1 MTTTL
6 RRLTRRSTVVM
17 ATVVIAGVLAS
28 AGCSGGSPSDV
39 ANQGF
44 VSGDGTVT
52 QLAVAHRKTPVEFS
66 GTTLDGKHFDLAALR
81 GKVVV
86 VNVWASWCPPCIA
99 ETPALEAVHEKTK
112 AAGVS
117 FIGVNTESDVAAA
130 KAHERR
136 FGVTYPSIG
145 DDGGR
150 VLLDLRGSLPPTST
164 PSTLVLDRRGRVAAR
179 VVGQVDESTLS
190 SLVADVVAEVRA

>member
-1 MTTTL
+1 
-6 RRLTRRSTVVM
+6 
-17 ATVVIAGVLAS
+17 
-28 AGCSGGSPSDV
+28 V

-52 QLAVAHRKTPVEFS
+52 QLAVAHRKAPVEFS

-99 ETPALEAVHEKTK
+99 ETPALQAVHEKTQ
-112 AAGVS
+112 ADGVS

-130 KAHERR
+130 QAHERR
-136 FGVTYPSIG
+136 FDVSYPSIG

-179 VVGQVDESTLS
+179 VVGRVDESTLS
-190 SLVADVVAEVRA
+190 SLVQDVIAEVRA